1 MTELGPASAK
11 PSRRGVF
18 PRASALAGIFGP
30 VVFVIVYTLFGL
42 VTPGYSPLT
51 QVISNLEL
59 AQYGWIQQL
68 NFLQCGTLIIIFA
81 VGFRRAMLRVIQ
93 RHLRLAVAFLVLSG
107 AGMVEASYFTP
118 AQPVEHALGFL
129 FFIIPLTAAF
139 FLIGRELLKTE
150 SWRAL
155 GAYSVA
161 SGFVTSALLLYFFSL
176 GASGSFGLIGV
187 VNRIFV
193 MESLAWFVVIGMR
206 LLGISR
212 MQARRDVVITPA

>member
-1 MTELGPASAK
+1 MTIRELNRLNIS
-11 PSRRGVF
+11 
-18 PRASALAGIFGP
+18 PRASALAGIIGP
-30 VVFVIVYTLFGL
+30 GVFVLVYSVFGL

-59 AQYGWIQQL
+59 VPYGWIQQL
-68 NFLQCGTLIIIFA
+68 NFLQCGTLIIVFA
-81 VGFRRAMLRVIQ
+81 VGFRGAMMPVFQ
-93 RHLRLAVAFLVLSG
+93 RSLRLATVLLVLSG

-118 AQPVEHALGFL
+118 AYPAEHAIGFL

-139 FLIGRELLKTE
+139 FVMGRQLLRAE

-161 SGFVTSALLLYFFSL
+161 TGFVTSAVLLYFFFL
-176 GASGSFGLIGV
+176 GASESFGLIGV

-193 MESLAWFVVIGMR
+193 MESLAWFVVMGAR
-206 LLGISR
+206 FLGISR
-212 MQARRDVVITPA
+212 MQARRDVVAAPA